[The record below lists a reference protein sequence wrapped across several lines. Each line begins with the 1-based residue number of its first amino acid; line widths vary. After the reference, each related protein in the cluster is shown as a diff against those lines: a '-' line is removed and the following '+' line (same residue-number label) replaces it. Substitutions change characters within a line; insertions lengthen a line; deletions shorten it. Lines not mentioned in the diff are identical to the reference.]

1 MSIFIFFLFV
11 TRPHCERYV
20 QQALRKHSLQQ
31 SRNIISKSHALL
43 KAPSSSQSPILL
55 ISERGFWRFYHAHK
69 NRSSR
74 YLLSSRGHLLV
85 PSNRHNI
92 VTWTRITKALIR
104 PRNIIITGLVGTGA
118 VISQVTTIT
127 PQLMSLSL
135 PYTLILWDLASVK
148 WNHLFRHIAF
158 SYSVY
163 IHFINSLSLVSPYT
177 WIKSLAFCS
186 YVFFPVLTL

>member
-1 MSIFIFFLFV
+1 MRFGFTVKYILIFLFYILNYIV
-11 TRPHCERYV
+11 EKIKCLISFLFISRPHCERYV

-31 SRNIISKSHALL
+31 SRNIVSKSHVLL

-55 ISERGFWRFYHAHK
+55 ISERFYHAYK

-74 YLLSSRGHLLV
+74 HLLSPRGHLLV

-127 PQLMSLSL
+127 PQLMSLSQS
-135 PYTLILWDLASVK
+135 YTCTLIL
-148 WNHLFRHIAF
+148 
-158 SYSVY
+158 
-163 IHFINSLSLVSPYT
+163 
-177 WIKSLAFCS
+177 
-186 YVFFPVLTL
+186 